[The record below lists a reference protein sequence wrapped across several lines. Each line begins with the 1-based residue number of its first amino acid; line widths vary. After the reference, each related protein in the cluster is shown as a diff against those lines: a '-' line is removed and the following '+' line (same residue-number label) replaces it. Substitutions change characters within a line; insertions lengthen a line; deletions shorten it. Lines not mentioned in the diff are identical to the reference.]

1 MSAYKPRK
9 KSVIRLLLLFLLL
22 ICLLFSHMASKQPS
36 FFTALPYPDQF
47 HAFSLE
53 QKPASVFMVPPETF
67 TVSKPSERPV
77 IIAVID
83 TGIDCLHPDL
93 EPFLWKNPGE
103 IPGDGIDNDGNGYI
117 DDVYGWDFYHND
129 NTTCHYGTDPLTNKA
144 PSPAEEYLVP
154 AYRIPDPTDNDNHG
168 THLAGIIASEI
179 ALSQKFTVLST
190 PSDGSGPS
198 VQIMSL
204 KVLGGGRSAHSFGTG
219 SIAHTIQAIR
229 YAEAMGADICCLS
242 FGTSAYHSALEE
254 TIRESGMLFVAAAG
268 NASSD
273 NDETP
278 VYPASFDAENLISVA
293 SINEATGMLS
303 AFSNYGVS
311 SVDIAAPGEHI
322 TSTVIEGYASMSGTS
337 MSAPYVCA
345 AAALL
350 YASSQGLSAIQ
361 VKEALLSGG
370 RPLPALKGYLTY
382 PVIPDPVQ
390 ALSLLS
396 SLERDLE
403 APEMSWE
410 VSYEMSGISLQILAR
425 DTGGSGLRT
434 IRYLPGRQTPDAFS
448 HGTQGFRGTSSFHAT
463 LGNVVSVTADST
475 SVDSTGIVP
484 SCSASQ
490 AKEDSTANAG
500 IGNDLLYTGTLTLS
514 KPGYY
519 TFYLCDYAGNEAI
532 LVIPVWQSPAIFMSL
547 HSYAE

>member
-9 KSVIRLLLLFLLL
+9 KSVIRLLLFFLLL
-22 ICLLFSHMASKQPS
+22 SCILFSHMVSKQPS
-36 FFTALPYPDQF
+36 FFTALLYPDQF
-47 HAFSLE
+47 YAFSLE
-53 QKPASVFMVPPETF
+53 QKPASVFMVPSETF
-67 TVSKPSERPV
+67 TVSKPSGRPV

-129 NTTCHYGTDPLTNKA
+129 NTTCHYGTDSLKNKTL
-144 PSPAEEYLVP
+144 SPTKEYLSP
-154 AYRIPDPTDNDNHG
+154 TYRIPDPTDNDNHG
-168 THLAGIIASEI
+168 THLAGIIVSEI
-179 ALSQKFTVLST
+179 ALFQKFAALCT
-190 PSDGSGPS
+190 PTDGSGSS

-219 SIAHTIQAIR
+219 SIAHTIQAIQ

-293 SINEATGMLS
+293 SINETTGTLS
-303 AFSNYGVS
+303 AFSNYGAS
-311 SVDIAAPGEHI
+311 SVDIAAPGEDI

-361 VKEALLSGG
+361 IKEALLSGG
-370 RPLPALKGYLTY
+370 RPLPALKGYLTH
-382 PVIPDPVQ
+382 PVIPDLVQ

-396 SLERDLE
+396 SLDSLERDLE

-410 VSYEMSGISLQILAR
+410 VSYEMTGISLQILVR
-425 DTGGSGLRT
+425 DTGGSGLRA
-434 IRYLPGRQTPDAFS
+434 IRYLPGRQTPDAF
-448 HGTQGFRGTSSFHAT
+448 
-463 LGNVVSVTADST
+463 L
-475 SVDSTGIVP
+475 
-484 SCSASQ
+484 
-490 AKEDSTANAG
+490 NAG

-519 TFYLCDYAGNEAI
+519 TFYLCDYAGNETI
-532 LVIPVWQSPAIFMSL
+532 LVIPVWQSPAIFMSFQ
-547 HSYAE
+547 